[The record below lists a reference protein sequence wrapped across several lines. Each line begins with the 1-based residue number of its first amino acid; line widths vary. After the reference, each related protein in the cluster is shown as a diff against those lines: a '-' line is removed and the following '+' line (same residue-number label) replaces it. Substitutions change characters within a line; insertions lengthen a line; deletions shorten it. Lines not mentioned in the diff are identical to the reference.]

1 MKRFRSIFILTLLC
15 LVAIAL
21 GALPVWGQRLDGTLR
36 GEVVDPSG
44 AVVAAAQVT
53 ATNQATG
60 VSSKT
65 VTTSAGSY
73 VFPNLLVGTYTV
85 TVGVPGFQTNKREGI
100 DVLASQV
107 VEANF
112 RLDVGGATTTV
123 EVTAGGEVVQTA
135 TSQLSNTF
143 NDRAVLS
150 VPVVGA
156 GASVLDF
163 ALLAPNTTSQ
173 GGGVLGN
180 GGSVGGTRPR
190 MNNFAVDGVD
200 DNDVSITGPLSTVI
214 PDSVAEFNLI
224 TNQFSAEFGH
234 SAGGQF
240 NIITKSGSNTWHGTG
255 QYYVNN
261 RTFNAFDNLDKAA
274 YQRGD
279 INHKPRYDYDRFG
292 GTVGGPIIK
301 DKFFIFGAYE
311 YTRENREGTSVSV
324 QAPTS
329 AGLSAL
335 QGNARD
341 SAVSDVLAQFPTAPT
356 ASSTLSLVN
365 PLTGATF
372 LVPIGTLQSYAPDFN
387 HEHDYQINGDLN
399 LTNHRLSGRWLY
411 NRFRA
416 PNLNATL
423 PLARFTGNWEN
434 DVRKVI
440 VSDTW
445 TINPNLVNDVRLAY
459 TRLAQ
464 DFTVPQTYI
473 NFGNYKIDDLGLNVG
488 PEDNSP
494 QFAFQNT
501 YQIMESMSWAK
512 GKHTFKWGF
521 EGRRWI
527 APSSFLPRQRGEWD
541 YANLQELVSDIVPTG
556 LNGALRGAGKA
567 TFDGNQ
573 SGFYWYFQDDFKVTP
588 RLTLNL
594 GLRYEY
600 LTNPAD
606 ARLQELNAIASVP
619 GIIDFHNPK
628 TDKNNFAPRFG
639 FAWDPTGSGKWAI
652 RGGAGVAFD
661 TTFQNLTLLQLPPQL
676 QTEQNP
682 GLTCALATAPAWCGS
697 YLAKT
702 GGIGFLAGG
711 GLMAVNVPPTTAA
724 EARTATQSLIVDTVQ
739 PKIITW
745 SFGVQREL
753 FPATSLEVRYIGTRS
768 LELPVQA
775 RLNTIT
781 GFELGGKP
789 LPTYFKTSDIPSIVG
804 LNAPTLS
811 DFQSVENLRWANY
824 GFDGGYITAFE
835 PWASSIYHGGSVDF
849 THRMR
854 HGLYLRANYT
864 LAHNIDNATNELF
877 SSVVNPRRPQDPYDL
892 AAERGRSTL
901 DMRQKF
907 TISWSYDVPKMS
919 LDSALLRKVM
929 HGWQLN
935 GSYIAQTGQPVTAL
949 SGVDANGN
957 WDSAGDRAIVNP
969 FGSGMTGTGVNYVC
983 RNDSSGITSVL
994 GSVAACSGDSDNPKP
1009 FSVVGYVAQNP
1020 NARYVVAEEGTIS
1033 TAGRN
1038 SVQTPG
1044 FGLFNFS
1051 VFKNTYI
1058 TESRFVQFRFEMFNA
1073 FNHRNFTLA
1082 NLDVF
1087 GNVNNALSETYSNVS
1102 SPDFLNAKQF
1112 SGGNRTIQ
1120 LGLRLVF

>member
-1 MKRFRSIFILTLLC
+1 MKPFRTILVLALL
-15 LVAIAL
+15 LSVVMAL
-21 GALPVWGQRLDGTLR
+21 GTLPVWGQRLDGTLR
-36 GEVVDPSG
+36 GEVLDPSG
-44 AVVAAAQVT
+44 AVVAGAQVT
-53 ATNQATG
+53 ATNDNTG
-60 VSSKT
+60 VTLKT

-73 VFPNLLVGTYTV
+73 VFPNLLVGSYTV
-85 TVGVPGFQTNKREGI
+85 TIDAQGFRTYKRERI
-100 DVLASQV
+100 EVLANQV
-107 VEANF
+107 VEANVK
-112 RLDVGGATTTV
+112 LEVGGATTTV
-123 EVTAGGEVVQTA
+123 EVTAGSEVVQTA

-143 NDRAVLS
+143 NERAVLS
-150 VPVVGA
+150 VPLVGP
-156 GASVLDF
+156 GASVLDL

-173 GGGVLGN
+173 GGGVLGS

-200 DNDVSITGPLSTVI
+200 DNDVSVTGPLSTVI
-214 PDSVAEFNLI
+214 PDTVAEFNLI

-240 NIITKSGSNTWHGTG
+240 NIITKSGTNTWHGTG

-274 YQRGD
+274 YDSGAID
-279 INHKPRYDYDRFG
+279 HKPRYDYNRFG

-324 QAPTS
+324 TAPTS
-329 AGLSAL
+329 AGLTAL
-335 QGNARD
+335 QNNARN
-341 SAVSDVLAQFPTAPT
+341 SAVVDVLKEFPTAPG
-356 ASSTLSLVN
+356 ASSNLSLVN
-365 PLTGATF
+365 PLTGSTF
-372 LVPIGTLQSYAPDFN
+372 LVPVGTLQSYAPDFF

-399 LTNHRLSGRWLY
+399 LTNHRVSGRWLY
-411 NRFRA
+411 NRYRA
-416 PNLNATL
+416 PNLNPTL
-423 PLARFTGNWEN
+423 PIARFGGDQEY
-434 DVRKVI
+434 DVRKII

-445 TINPNLVNDVRLAY
+445 TMTPNLVNDLRLAY
-459 TRLAQ
+459 TRMAQ
-464 DFTVPQTYI
+464 LYSVPSAYL
-473 NFGNYKIDDLGLNVG
+473 NFGNYKVDDLGLNVG

-494 QFAFQNT
+494 QFGYQNT
-501 YQIMESMSWAK
+501 YQIMESMNWAR

-521 EGRRWI
+521 EARRWI

-541 YANLQELVSDIVPTG
+541 YADMQELISDLVPTG
-556 LNGALRGAGKA
+556 LNGALRGAGKP

-606 ARLQELNAIASVP
+606 ARLQTMNAIASVP

-639 FAWDPTGSGKWAI
+639 FAWDPTGSGRWAI

-682 GLTCALATAPAWCGS
+682 DLTCALAAAPAWCGS
-697 YLAKT
+697 YLGGT

-711 GLMAVNVPPTTAA
+711 GLIAENVPPTTAA
-724 EARTATQSLIVDTVQ
+724 EARTATQSLIVDTKQ

-789 LPTYFKTSDIPSIVG
+789 LPTYFRESDVPAVVG
-804 LNAPTLS
+804 LSAPTLA
-811 DFQSVENLRWANY
+811 DFQAVENLRWANY

-835 PWASSIYHGGSVDF
+835 PWGSGIYHGGSIDL
-849 THRMR
+849 THRMNR
-854 HGLYLRANYT
+854 GLFLRANYT
-864 LAHNIDNATNELF
+864 LAHNIDDATNELF
-877 SSVVNPRRPQDPYDL
+877 SSLVNPRRPQDPYDL

-919 LDSALLRKVM
+919 LESAILRKVM

-935 GSYIAQTGQPVTAL
+935 GAYIAQTGQPITAL
-949 SGVDANGN
+949 SGADANGN
-957 WDSAGDRAIVNP
+957 WDAAGDRAIVNP
-969 FGSGMTGTGVNYVC
+969 NGVGLTGTGVNYVC
-983 RNDSSGITSVL
+983 RNNGSGATSIL
-994 GSVAACSGDSDNPKP
+994 GSLDDCGG
-1009 FSVVGYVAQNP
+1009 SVVGYVAQNP
-1020 NARYVVAEEGTIS
+1020 NAKFVVAEEGTIS
-1033 TAGRN
+1033 NAGRN
-1038 SVQTPG
+1038 TVQTPG

-1058 TESRFVQFRFEMFNA
+1058 TESKYVQFRFEMFNA

-1087 GNVNNALSETYSNVS
+1087 GLVNNALSETYSNVS

-1112 SGGNRTIQ
+1112 SGGNRSIQ
-1120 LGLRLVF
+1120 LGLRFVF